1 MTNFM
6 RKRFSVSAPINDAYA
21 DNYERTFG
29 KKPLAGLIQDSRP
42 ECTGNCP
49 RAEAAELEQYHLQES
64 LKRWCSP
71 VGPKISIARAELE
84 KWIERLEA
92 FQVEHRH
99 RDVSFV
105 VESMK
110 LILKADRI
118 TDPEA
123 RKK

>member
-29 KKPLAGLIQDSRP
+29 KKVAEIDEHDHIVLHESEDREEPMRFGPPGVLIPILGL
-42 ECTGNCP
+42 
-49 RAEAAELEQYHLQES
+49 
-64 LKRWCSP
+64 
-71 VGPKISIARAELE
+71 PKISIARAELE